1 VRKVAVVTS
10 ASGSGGTT
18 VGRELA
24 AGLGVPFHE
33 LDAHFWKPGWGM
45 PEPDD
50 FRERVADLVATDR
63 WVIDGSYQSWIGQ
76 LVLSNADVV
85 VWLDLPL
92 RVWLPRLV
100 WRTIRRAWSGEELWD
115 GNRDSFRNAF
125 LSRNS
130 LILFTLRHFRAR
142 RRNYPER
149 FATYDVVRLRS
160 QREID
165 RFLRGLRRSGSVRV

>member
-1 VRKVAVVTS
+1 VRKVGVVTS
-10 ASGSGGTT
+10 ASGSGGTS

-24 AGLGVPFHE
+24 ARLGVPFHE
-33 LDAHFWKPGWGM
+33 LDAHFWKPGWVM
-45 PEPDD
+45 PDPDD

-100 WRTIRRAWSGEELWD
+100 SRTLRRAWTHEELWV
-115 GNRDSFRNAF
+115 GNYESLRKGFASRD
-125 LSRNS
+125 S
-130 LILFTLRHFRAR
+130 LILFALRTYRAR
-142 RRNYPER
+142 LRSYPER
-149 FATYDVVRLRS
+149 FASYNVVRLRS
-160 QREID
+160 QAEID
-165 RFLRGLRRSGSVRV
+165 AFLRNVEPAT

>member
-1 VRKVAVVTS
+1 VRKVAIVTS

-24 AGLGVPFHE
+24 ARLAVPFHE
-33 LDAHFWKPGWGM
+33 LDAHFWRPDWVM
-45 PEPDD
+45 PDRDD
-50 FRERVADLVATDR
+50 FRARVSDLVATDR

-100 WRTIRRAWSGEELWD
+100 ARTLRRTWTHEELWD
-115 GNRDSFRNAF
+115 GSYESLRKGFASRD
-125 LSRNS
+125 S
-130 LILFTLRHFRAR
+130 LILFALRTYRAR
-142 RRNYPER
+142 LRSYPER
-149 FATYDVVRLRS
+149 FASYDVVRLRS
-160 QREID
+160 QAEID
-165 RFLRGLRRSGSVRV
+165 GFLRSVGPET